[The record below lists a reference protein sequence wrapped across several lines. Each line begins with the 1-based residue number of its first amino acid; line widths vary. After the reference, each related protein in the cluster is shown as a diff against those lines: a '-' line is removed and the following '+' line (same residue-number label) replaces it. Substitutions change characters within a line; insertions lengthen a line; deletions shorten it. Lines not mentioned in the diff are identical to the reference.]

1 MERQPILTVLP
12 ALASARVS
20 SILPFLVTS
29 RFNPT
34 VLLILYALLLALG
47 LGLGS
52 AYLALKGDPPFG
64 SLSLGPWKTWPRL
77 GSPQADPYMRAIVA
91 QRGDIPLATGE
102 GLALTAVVDNE
113 GRRLDSG
120 CSYRIGSVTPTARL
134 WTLTLYNQEGR
145 LLVSE
150 LGRSSFTS
158 SEIIRDAND
167 GFSINLSRDLRAGNW
182 LQLPA
187 SGSFSAVLR
196 LYDMP
201 GAGGANLEASAL
213 PTIERL
219 GCGS

>member
-1 MERQPILTVLP
+1 MERQPVWTKLP
-12 ALASARVS
+12 AFASARAF
-20 SILPFLVTS
+20 SILSLPVTS

-64 SLSLGPWKTWPRL
+64 SLRL
-77 GSPQADPYMRAIVA
+77 GSWQTWPKLGSPEADPYMRAIVA

-102 GLALTAVVDNE
+102 GLALSATTDNE
-113 GRRLDSG
+113 GRGLDSG
-120 CSYRIGSVTPTARL
+120 CSYHIGSVMPAARL
-134 WTLTLYNQEGR
+134 WTLTLYDREGR
-145 LLVSE
+145 LPVSE

-158 SEIIRDAND
+158 SEIVRDAND
-167 GFSINLSRDLRAGNW
+167 GFAISLSREVSSGNW
-182 LQLPA
+182 LQLPSTGA
-187 SGSFSAVLR
+187 FSVVLR

-201 GAGGANLEASAL
+201 GAAGVNLDASLL
-213 PTIERL
+213 PVIERL